1 MWIQKY
7 DPKSKICK
15 HFQSRSA
22 VSMFSFFKIIIADC
36 SILKQIGIFGTFQ
49 RIALAFVFSQLNPA
63 STAESII
70 FSSAETQT
78 PENNSSELPQE
89 IWDRRFQIGSYLP
102 NLPAC
107 PLLPKLSL
115 YGTMP
120 FPSWGCIELRS
131 KLPIIL
137 NSDWGVF
144 SLFLLLQ
151 KRKNKNNY
159 KQLWD
164 TSYVLALLLPY

>member
-1 MWIQKY
+1 MNTKY
-7 DPKSKICK
+7 DPKSRICK
-15 HFQSRSA
+15 HFQSRSE
-22 VSMFSFFKIIIADC
+22 SMLLLFFKADC
-36 SILKQIGIFGTFQ
+36 SILKQIGIFGTLQ

-78 PENNSSELPQE
+78 PENNSSELQE

-102 NLPAC
+102 NLTAC

-131 KLPIIL
+131 KLSIIL

-144 SLFLLLQ
+144 SLFLLFQ

-164 TSYVLALLLPY
+164 TSYVFTLLLPY